1 MKFDLK
7 LKFRYQYQIALVL
20 ATNEEIRLDDIR
32 SYISKAVD
40 DYNASS
46 KKSKNIKEIN
56 KWSIDSK
63 KDMLLVSLN
72 SYNALPTPSRALR
85 LFTQLIIKNME
96 DAKKDEWLE
105 KLIVRS
111 SLFKC
116 VGAVEEPREIMNLKL
131 EDVEEK
137 KETSSI
143 KNEEE
148 VKEKDISIENLF
160 KIIEKLEKR
169 IEKIE
174 EVLGI

>member
-1 MKFDLK
+1 MFNMKFD

-20 ATNEEIRLDDIR
+20 ATNEEIKLEDIR

-40 DYNASS
+40 DYNISS

-63 KDMLLVSLN
+63 EDILLIFLN
-72 SYNALPTPSRALR
+72 SYNALPTPSRALKM
-85 LFTQLIIKNME
+85 FTQFILQNMKE
-96 DAKKDEWLE
+96 AEKDEWLE

-116 VGAVEEPREIMNLKL
+116 VGTKEI
-131 EDVEEK
+131 
-137 KETSSI
+137 SPI

-148 VKEKDISIENLF
+148 VKEKDISKDISFETLF
-160 KIIEKLEKR
+160 KRINDLEKR
-169 IEKIE
+169 IKRLER
-174 EVLGI
+174 